1 VRYAAHLPQTARRQ
15 RLQISFYRSPG
26 VKLSVVSSFPSWMM
40 ETEDNVIHEEKT
52 AYERV

>member
-1 VRYAAHLPQTARRQ
+1 MATSMKGQPTNPFHPGE
-15 RLQISFYRSPG
+15 IPPG

-40 ETEDNVIHEEKT
+40 ETEDNVSHEETT